1 MHSRLAL
8 LACALAL
15 VAVPAIVL
23 AGGAGGADGGPETAA
38 ATVDTPNGSVVSLA
52 PSNGS
57 NGAYASA
64 SGGEL
69 LLEFDD
75 LNENATTTAHEVFV
89 IEVTASEPASIR
101 VANDAPGVDF
111 YWGDDP
117 TASANDSRT
126 AQPGE
131 QVAVGVQADSFGAL
145 DGGNFTVIAE
155 QSEDGGEPPV
165 VIPGPPSG
173 DGGLSVVDASV
184 SPTELAVGE
193 SATATASVA
202 NLGSSTASGTVEL
215 AIDGTVVDRQTVT
228 VSGGATETV
237 AFEREFQ
244 QAGEYEVTVGGMDA
258 GTVTVGGSGF
268 VVSNATLSPAVIQ
281 PGGATT
287 ISANVTNR
295 GDTAAYFDAEL
306 SVGSVVVE
314 QQAVRIGPGETERVS
329 FERTFDRRGG
339 YEIAIGGAE
348 AGTLRVESSTEATMR
363 RYGSEWGWLLGA
375 ATVPTLGAAFVAAR
389 RRRRFIGH
397 D

>member
-1 MHSRLAL
+1 MHTRLAL

-38 ATVDTPNGSVVSLA
+38 ATVDTPNGSVISLA

-57 NGAYASA
+57 NGAYASI

-69 LLEFDD
+69 LLQFDD

-89 IEVTASEPASIR
+89 VNVTASEPASIR
-101 VANDAPGVDF
+101 VTNDAPGVDF

-126 AQPGE
+126 VQPGE

-145 DGGNFTVIAE
+145 DDGNFTVLAE
-155 QSEDGGEPPV
+155 QPEDGGGPTV

-193 SATATASVA
+193 SATATATVA
-202 NLGSSTASGTVEL
+202 NSGSSAASGTVEL
-215 AIDGTVVDRQTVT
+215 EIDGTVVDRQTVT
-228 VSGGATETV
+228 VPGESTETV
-237 AFEREFQ
+237 EFEREFQ

-258 GTVTVGGSGF
+258 GTVAVGGSGF
-268 VVSNATLSPAVIQ
+268 VVSNATLSPGTIQ
-281 PGGATT
+281 PGDSTT
-287 ISANVTNR
+287 ISANVTNHR
-295 GDTAAYFDAEL
+295 DSAAYFDAEL
-306 SVGSVVVE
+306 SVGGVVVE
-314 QQAVRIGPGETERVS
+314 QQAVRIRPGETVRVS

-348 AGTLRVESSTEATMR
+348 AGTLRVESSTESTMR

-375 ATVPTLGAAFVAAR
+375 ASVPTLGAAFVAAR
-389 RRRRFIGH
+389 RRRRFLGE